1 MSTIS
6 NERLEKLSEYDCAD
20 RYEVMSMATELLALR
35 KERERAE
42 PVAWL
47 VCGSKTFKDRTAS
60 TREVAE
66 QAVKDRKD
74 GSCIKPLYTAP
85 TAQEYP
91 ETLPCPVI
99 LEPNFRLGKGV
110 RTATMLRALQTRAEH
125 QAELDAMTPE
135 QRAEYE
141 ARMDEF
147 KAMLPSPSK
156 DSMSVDAQQAETDT
170 TAKQFE
176 SLAGKAVV
184 PAGWKLVP
192 IELTK
197 EMRGK
202 IHPFAE
208 ATCLNCGR
216 QVVADCEDNV
226 TASWNDMLAVAP
238 APVGKQSSTAD
249 VNNDGFECTPV
260 ADLYELLTKCGE
272 CYDYT
277 TSAKVAADWIKE
289 GYSARE
295 YVKLDRLQ
303 EAMTHGS
310 SGEPD
315 GWIPC
320 SERMPDLK
328 QEVLCVNRWGDFEV
342 AVYDVGYITGEPFFA
357 TIDGEFHPTHWQPL
371 PEPQCK

>member
-6 NERLEKLSEYDCAD
+6 NDVLEKLSV
-20 RYEVMSMATELLALR
+20 RYRLLAKIHDGSESQAWEESALIVEELLALR

-74 GSCIKPLYTAP
+74 GSTIKPLYTAP
-85 TAQEYP
+85 PAPSTDDDS
-91 ETLPCPVI
+91 LPYDPQI
-99 LEPNFRLGKGV
+99 
-110 RTATMLRALQTRAEH
+110 
-125 QAELDAMTPE
+125 
-135 QRAEYE
+135 AEYE
-141 ARMDEF
+141 QMMEAEQ
-147 KAMLPSPSK
+147 
-156 DSMSVDAQQAETDT
+156 AQAGT
-170 TAKQFE
+170 TSQQFE
-176 SLAGKAVV
+176 SLAGKAV
-184 PAGWKLVP
+184 
-192 IELTK
+192 
-197 EMRGK
+197 
-202 IHPFAE
+202 
-208 ATCLNCGR
+208 GR
-216 QVVADCEDNV
+216 
-226 TASWNDMLAVAP
+226 S
-238 APVGKQSSTAD
+238 
-249 VNNDGFECTPV
+249 DGFECTPV

-303 EAMTHGS
+303 EAMTQGS
-310 SGEPD
+310 SGEAD